1 MSTVTSSKKFFKIN
15 SEHSIFQV
23 VPGAPVQDA
32 LEQASCFLASSFEVL
47 MNNSEPSELDFAAAH
62 LIEMA
67 KALVDSVT
75 SSLAKDKSG
84 VNHGIQ

>member
-23 VPGAPVQDA
+23 IPGTPAQDA
-32 LEQASCFLASSFEVL
+32 LEQASCFLGSSFEVL
-47 MNNSEPSELDFAAAH
+47 MNSSKPSELDFAAAH

-67 KALVDSVT
+67 KALIDSVT
-75 SSLAKDKSG
+75 SSIAKENSN
-84 VNHGIQ
+84 V